1 MAFFRKE
8 APAPKHWFGPVAK
21 APAWVR
27 ERLAR
32 TPSWLTLQHRNW
44 ADDATLVFA
53 PEPNPKSVVE
63 PVVLARIFS
72 WDDQSPD
79 HWIVTT
85 CGVSLVAQQAD
96 ANTFRHIELVL
107 ISNNTDDPIPS
118 RLATALRLPTFSW
131 GTTQAPPLFHWLA
144 AVGRNVGTAIEKGDI
159 YGPRDGMELGPGD
172 KDWTASKLSRG
183 VLMPAPNMLLAAGMG
198 PYTEPA
204 DDANV
209 VDASAWTTAYGQ
221 DRFSSGFLWFLPL
234 SAADYDRLAAEPLGV
249 IVDDLL
255 EAGERVGDPMSVVA
269 NFLR

>member
-8 APAPKHWFGPVAK
+8 APAKSWFGPVAK

-32 TPSWLTLQHRNW
+32 TPSWQTLHHRGW
-44 ADDATLVFA
+44 SDEATLVFA

-72 WDDQSPD
+72 WDDRSPD

-96 ANTFRHIELVL
+96 ANTFRHVELVL
-107 ISNNTDDPIPS
+107 ISNNTQDPIPS
-118 RLATALRLPTFSW
+118 RVATALRLPIWT
-131 GTTQAPPLFHWLA
+131 TTQVPPLFHWLA
-144 AVGRNVGTAIEKGDI
+144 AVGRTVGTGIESGDI

-172 KDWTASKLSRG
+172 KEWTASKLSRG
-183 VLMPAPNMLLAAGMG
+183 VLMPAPTMLLAAGMG
-198 PYTEPA
+198 PYTEPT

-209 VDASAWTTAYGQ
+209 IDASAWSSAYGH

-234 SAADYDRLAAEPLGV
+234 DAADYGRLATESLGV
-249 IVDDLL
+249 IVDELL
-255 EAGERVGDPMSVVA
+255 EAGERAGDPMSVVA